1 MTAVIA
7 KGLKR
12 EGNESALLPDLCL
25 MCQCAGICMV
35 LKQKFRE
42 LHLTCIRDCHDS
54 GHEDEIWFLIPS
66 FILLEQLKDNF
77 YS

>member
-1 MTAVIA
+1 MV
-7 KGLKR
+7 
-12 EGNESALLPDLCL
+12 SAL

-42 LHLTCIRDCHDS
+42 LNLTYIQDYNGS

-66 FILLEQLKDNF
+66 FILLVQLK
-77 YS
+77 